1 MNKSNLLLKYIKN
14 ISKLIN
20 SLLVKNLNRLNIRNL
35 RNLSKNSKIILTFV
49 ALIIVFVSYLLLPT
63 FYNKVDI
70 SRELKNKLSNKL
82 SLDFKFS
89 ENLNYNFF
97 PSPHFTINK
106 ISILK
111 NNKEISKG
119 GKFKIYISYNNLFYF
134 KNIEIKDIIL
144 EKANFDL
151 NRENYKFFTKLLNNN
166 FESGYLEIKDSNIFF
181 KNSEEEVL
189 FINKIL
195 NMKYYYDSNEA
206 INILEAE
213 NKIFNI
219 PYEIKLLDK
228 KNEKKLLT
236 KLNLNLVKLQIV
248 NELKYGEQIITGKS
262 NIIFNKLKS
271 YLDYKI
277 EDFLFS
283 YKIFDKIENPKFTY
297 RGRFNLKPF
306 YSDLI
311 GKTKELNTTHLFGS
325 NAFVVQLLK
334 TKIFNNSNIDFKLIL
349 AAEKIKNNLSFE
361 NVIIKSKIQ
370 EGLIDLDNTEF
381 KWKNFADFKFTE
393 SLVFVKNGELVLDG
407 KLSIYI
413 KNYNEI
419 YTYLLTPK
427 KFRNKIEKV
436 DLNFSYNF
444 DQKIAELKDIKI
456 DNKIDNKINIILNK
470 LILKQ
475 NNLQNKVYFR
485 NLLNEAI
492 KNYLG

>member
-1 MNKSNLLLKYIKN
+1 MNKSNLLLKYLNN
-14 ISKLIN
+14 INKSIN
-20 SLLVKNLNRLNIRNL
+20 SLLVKNLNRLNISNL

-49 ALIIVFVSYLLLPT
+49 AVFIVFISYLLLPT

-70 SRELKNKLSNKL
+70 SSELKNKLSNKL
-82 SLDFKFS
+82 SLDFEFS
-89 ENLNYNFF
+89 ENINYNFF

-106 ISILK
+106 VTILK

-119 GKFKIYISYNNLFYF
+119 GKIKIYILFNNLFHF
-134 KNIEIKDIIL
+134 KNIKIKDIIL

-151 NRENYKFFTKLLNNN
+151 NRENYKFFTKLLGNN
-166 FESGYLEIKDSNIFF
+166 FESGYLEIKNSNIFF
-181 KNSEEEVL
+181 KNTEEEVL

-195 NMKYYYDSNEA
+195 NMKYYYDQNDSV
-206 INILEAE
+206 NILEAE

-228 KNEKKLLT
+228 KNEQKLLT
-236 KLNLNLVKLQIV
+236 KLNLNLVKLQIE
-248 NELKYGEQIITGKS
+248 NELKYGKEIVNGKS
-262 NIIFNKLKS
+262 SIIFNKLKS
-271 YLDYKI
+271 YLDYEIK
-277 EDFLFS
+277 DFLFS

-297 RGRFNLKPF
+297 NGRFNFKPF

-311 GKTKELNTTHLFGS
+311 GETKELNLTHLFGS

-334 TKIFNNSNIDFKLIL
+334 TKLFNNSNIDFKLIL
-349 AAEKIKNNLSFE
+349 TAEKIKNNLSFE
-361 NVIIKSKIQ
+361 NINIKSRIQ

-393 SLVFVKNGELVLDG
+393 SLVFVRDGELVLDG
-407 KLSIYI
+407 KLSIKV

-427 KFRNKIEKV
+427 KFRNKIKKI

-444 DQKIAELKDIKI
+444 DQKIAELTDIKI
-456 DNKIDNKINIILNK
+456 DNKLDNKINIILNK

-475 NNLQNKVYFR
+475 NNLQNKVYFK

-492 KNYLG
+492 KSYFG

>member
-1 MNKSNLLLKYIKN
+1 MNKSNLLLKYINN

-181 KNSEEEVL
+181 
-189 FINKIL
+189 
-195 NMKYYYDSNEA
+195 
-206 INILEAE
+206 
-213 NKIFNI
+213 
-219 PYEIKLLDK
+219 
-228 KNEKKLLT
+228 
-236 KLNLNLVKLQIV
+236 
-248 NELKYGEQIITGKS
+248 
-262 NIIFNKLKS
+262 
-271 YLDYKI
+271 
-277 EDFLFS
+277 
-283 YKIFDKIENPKFTY
+283 
-297 RGRFNLKPF
+297 
-306 YSDLI
+306 
-311 GKTKELNTTHLFGS
+311 
-325 NAFVVQLLK
+325 
-334 TKIFNNSNIDFKLIL
+334 
-349 AAEKIKNNLSFE
+349 
-361 NVIIKSKIQ
+361 
-370 EGLIDLDNTEF
+370 
-381 KWKNFADFKFTE
+381 
-393 SLVFVKNGELVLDG
+393 
-407 KLSIYI
+407 
-413 KNYNEI
+413 
-419 YTYLLTPK
+419 
-427 KFRNKIEKV
+427 
-436 DLNFSYNF
+436 
-444 DQKIAELKDIKI
+444 
-456 DNKIDNKINIILNK
+456 
-470 LILKQ
+470 
-475 NNLQNKVYFR
+475 
-485 NLLNEAI
+485 
-492 KNYLG
+492 

>member
-1 MNKSNLLLKYIKN
+1 MNKSNLLLKYLNN
-14 ISKLIN
+14 ISNSIN
-20 SLLVKNLNRLNIRNL
+20 SLLVKNLNKLNISNL

-49 ALIIVFVSYLLLPT
+49 AVIIVFISYLLLPT

-82 SLDFKFS
+82 SLDFEFS
-89 ENLNYNFF
+89 ENINYNFF

-106 ISILK
+106 ITLLK

-119 GKFKIYISYNNLFYF
+119 GKFKIYISFNNLFHF

-144 EKANFDL
+144 EKVNFDL
-151 NRENYKFFTKLLNNN
+151 NRENYKFFTKLLDNN
-166 FESGYLEIKDSNIFF
+166 FESGYLEIKNSNIFF
-181 KNSEEEVL
+181 KNTEKEVL

-195 NMKYYYDSNEA
+195 NMKYYYDPNEY
-206 INILEAE
+206 INILEAK

-228 KNEKKLLT
+228 KNEQKLLT
-236 KLNLNLVKLQIV
+236 NLNLNLVKLQIE
-248 NELKYGEQIITGKS
+248 NELKYGKEIVNGKS
-262 NIIFNKLKS
+262 SIKFNKLKS
-271 YLDYKI
+271 YLDYEVK
-277 EDFLFS
+277 DFLFS

-297 RGRFNLKPF
+297 NGRFNFKPF

-311 GKTKELNTTHLFGS
+311 GETKELNLTHLFGS

-334 TKIFNNSNIDFKLIL
+334 TKLFNNSNIDFKLIL
-349 AAEKIKNNLSFE
+349 TAEKIKNNLSFE
-361 NVIIKSKIQ
+361 NINIKSRIQ

-381 KWKNFADFKFTE
+381 KWKNFADFKFTD
-393 SLVFVKNGELVLDG
+393 SLVFVRDGELVLDG
-407 KLSIYI
+407 KLSIEV

-427 KFRNKIEKV
+427 KFRNKIKKI

-444 DQKIAELKDIKI
+444 NQKIAELTDIKI
-456 DNKIDNKINIILNK
+456 DNKIDNNINIILNK
-470 LILKQ
+470 IILKQ
-475 NNLQNKVYFR
+475 NNLQNKVYFK

-492 KNYLG
+492 KSYFG